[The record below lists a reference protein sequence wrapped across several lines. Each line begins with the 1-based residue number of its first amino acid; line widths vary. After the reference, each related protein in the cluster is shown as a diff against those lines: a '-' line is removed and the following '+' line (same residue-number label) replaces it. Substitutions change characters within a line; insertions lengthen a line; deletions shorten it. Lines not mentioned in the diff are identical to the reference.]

1 MPAHRPCRDD
11 PRIAGTLDRDA
22 PEEAPNRTRQIAV
35 RVFLLLLAGVS
46 LYLLLP
52 NLVDVFSSWPELR
65 KLHPLW
71 IVAAAGFEAV
81 SFMAVWTLQ
90 RIGLR
95 SRSWFAVGT
104 SQLTANAAGTV
115 IPGGGAAAGAAQFSM
130 LVRAGVAPGSVAS
143 GLAATAAAST
153 GAVLALPV
161 FAAVAAIGGAAMP
174 KQLQHIAFIGGGAF
188 VLLAAGTVT
197 AFVWDRPL
205 LLVAGGVRAA
215 AGRVGQRE
223 RVADL
228 PGRLLRERDAIGA
241 AFAAHP
247 VLALLAA
254 LGKWGFDFLVLVCVL
269 EALGVEPDSALLLLA
284 YAAAMVLGLIPLTP
298 GGLGF
303 VEAGLTGMLV
313 LAGVGGSDAAVAT
326 LAYRLVAFWLPL
338 PVGLGAWLLF
348 RHRYSG
354 ETSSSS

>member
-1 MPAHRPCRDD
+1 MPGHRRRGDD
-11 PRIAGTLDRDA
+11 PHIAETTNR
-22 PEEAPNRTRQIAV
+22 EAPKREPSRTRQIVV
-35 RVFLLLLAGVS
+35 RIVLLLLAGVS

-52 NLVDVFSSWPELR
+52 SIVQVFSSWPQLR

-71 IVAAAGFEAV
+71 MLGAAGFETV

-90 RIGLR
+90 RIALR

-115 IPGGGAAAGAAQFSM
+115 VPGGGAAAGAAQYSM
-130 LVRAGVAPGSVAS
+130 LVRAGVPPASVAS
-143 GLAATAAAST
+143 ALTATAAAST

-174 KQLQHIAFIGGGAF
+174 KQLQHVAFIGGGAF
-188 VLLAAGTVT
+188 VLLAAGAVL
-197 AFVWDRPL
+197 AFASDRPL
-205 LLVAGGVRAA
+205 LLVGRGIRGA
-215 AGRVGQRE
+215 AGWVRQRD
-223 RVADL
+223 RVAAL
-228 PGRLLRERDAIGA
+228 PERLLRERDAIRA
-241 AFAAHP
+241 AFSAHP

-284 YAAAMVLGLIPLTP
+284 YAASMVLGLIPLTP

-313 LAGVGGSDAAVAT
+313 LAGVGGADAAVAT

-354 ETSSSS
+354 ATSSSS